1 MKSES
6 VCFDLTEAQI
16 EKLEP
21 LYLQVENAAFQGK
34 ENRGILFAQ
43 IKSNCEVIA
52 KFIPAKYTAR
62 IIAIMKEMKEEE
74 KS

>member
-1 MKSES
+1 MKDKL
-6 VCFDLTEAQI
+6 VYFDLTEAQI

-21 LYLQVENAAFQGK
+21 LYLQVKSAASQGK

-43 IKSNCEVIA
+43 IKSNCEVVA

-62 IIAIMKEMKEEE
+62 IIAIIQEMKESEG
-74 KS
+74 